1 MNFILHAKCTS
12 LSLTF
17 CTPPFPTS
25 GTLIKGTSQ
34 VSVGFSVEVEIV
46 LLRTHEVKRNVGKGT
61 PTNRI
66 MWNIASVVDVQ
77 GSALCHG
84 SIACVPLTLTEVYL
98 SKSITVDGQLKESV

>member
-1 MNFILHAKCTS
+1 MNFIFHAKCTS

-25 GTLIKGTSQ
+25 GMLIKGASQ
-34 VSVGFSVEVEIV
+34 VPVGFSVEVEIV

-66 MWNIASVVDVQ
+66 MRSTGVLRRHPSVYMYSWVQ
-77 GSALCHG
+77 FPVTA
-84 SIACVPLTLTEVYL
+84 YL
-98 SKSITVDGQLKESV
+98 DRGLSV